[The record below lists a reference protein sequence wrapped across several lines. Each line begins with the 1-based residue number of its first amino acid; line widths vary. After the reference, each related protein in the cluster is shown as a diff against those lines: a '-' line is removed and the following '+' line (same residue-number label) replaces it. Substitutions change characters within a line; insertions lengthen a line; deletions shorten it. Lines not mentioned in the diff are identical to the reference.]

1 MHNGLVFEVYGIF
14 VHKKTAP
21 FGLDGGCPT
30 FGVQF
35 KVQTALSFFTIK
47 IQKNKPEK
55 TRACLGHIPYMQA
68 TLAMTYILHTGYACY
83 TYANYSFTSITILYN
98 GFGFSS
104 THPKISIA
112 FFESLRI
119 ICHSSPSNC
128 SLSNQICSNSTPQ
141 LLTIYACSS
150 FNASVCWSDR
160 NPYWITG
167 SKSTKTAA
175 SYSEKS

>member
-1 MHNGLVFEVYGIF
+1 MRAYGIHPTHRLRLLASNAVVMHNGLVFEVYGIF

-83 TYANYSFTSITILYN
+83 TQATLAH
-98 GFGFSS
+98 SS
-104 THPKISIA
+104 T
-112 FFESLRI
+112 
-119 ICHSSPSNC
+119 
-128 SLSNQICSNSTPQ
+128 Q
-141 LLTIYACSS
+141 
-150 FNASVCWSDR
+150 
-160 NPYWITG
+160 
-167 SKSTKTAA
+167 
-175 SYSEKS
+175 